1 MMHNARDISIIGF
14 PGMPFARA
22 SNSSSLTKSSPYLLG
37 YLMFAMFLYYVL
49 VVYYK
54 NVFSSNALQTHRHTQ
69 THTDT
74 LER

>member
-37 YLMFAMFLYYVL
+37 YLMFATFLYYVL